1 MEDKKRNKPKRRFA
15 GFTDDWEERKLGE
28 VAEIV
33 GGGTPNTNNP
43 EYWDGDIDWYVPA
56 EIKDQIYADGSERK
70 ITKLGLE
77 KSSAK
82 ILPKYKTVLFTS
94 RAGIGKMAI
103 LRRSGATNQGFQSMV
118 LNDETNS
125 YFVFSMSDLIKE
137 KAERVASGST
147 FSEIS
152 GKLLEGLDFM
162 FPTKLEQEKIGA
174 YFRNLDHL
182 ITLHQRKLDKL
193 NFMKKSYLSE
203 MFPQEGEKK
212 PKRRFKGFTDDWE
225 QCKLGEVCSEIGD
238 GLHSAPI
245 YDENGDY
252 YFINGNNLVNGKIEI
267 NPEET
272 KRVSVKIFEKND
284 KHLDDTTVLFSIN
297 GTIGNLAYYKG
308 ERVMLGKSTAYFRA
322 KNIDK
327 TFLFV
332 LLQTSYVMNNFMVS
346 LTGTTIKN
354 LGLESI
360 KSTKIMMPR
369 NEEQKSIGL
378 YFQQIDHLITLHQ
391 RKLEKLKNIK
401 QAYLNEMFV

>member
-1 MEDKKRNKPKRRFA
+1 MENKKRKTPKRRFA